1 MHPTK
6 EQKSWC
12 RCVWYKFGRDRGAGI
27 QISGHRSK
35 FLIIKS
41 LNSLRRAHFHVHDM
55 VFDCATASALTLC
68 CHWLAADALC
78 GVCSSYQ
85 PRIIAQLLYIH
96 EAWAARNVLDTYL
109 PILCQSQAEKKL
121 RSVAFGANGT
131 WRLGARTTKCF
142 PYPQAQS
149 RWCIVCLSVAE
160 CETKIHILFCCRY
173 GISWVFE
180 SKCAL

>member
-85 PRIIAQLLYIH
+85 PRIIAQLLYT
-96 EAWAARNVLDTYL
+96 R
-109 PILCQSQAEKKL
+109 
-121 RSVAFGANGT
+121 GM
-131 WRLGARTTKCF
+131 
-142 PYPQAQS
+142 S
-149 RWCIVCLSVAE
+149 RAE
-160 CETKIHILFCCRY
+160 CVGYVSPNIVSVPGRKKIEIGSFRGEWHLKAWCAHHQMFS
-173 GISWVFE
+173 ISTSPEQMMHRLSLGGWMWNENSYFVLLSLWNQLSFWE
-180 SKCAL
+180 